1 MDRLTAIQVFL
12 EVAKTG
18 SFIKAADNLNM
29 SRPMVTRYVG
39 ILEDWVGT
47 SLLQRTTRNVSLTSS
62 GEMYLE
68 KCRQIQDIAFDIEV
82 NSKSALDEPKGVIR
96 VASSVSF
103 AMSQYRELIA
113 PFMERYPQISIDFV
127 VTDRQVNLIE
137 SKVDFAIRI
146 TNSLDP
152 GIVSKQLG
160 VCHSCLVATPKYLK
174 AKGTPRKV
182 EDLRKHRLM
191 AHDHFKNS
199 KLSLR
204 KGDRQEELSFTS
216 AFSSN
221 ETLLLLEAA
230 TQDLGITMMPRYL
243 VQDHLKS
250 KSLVEVLSDWS
261 LPEFG
266 LHIVFTNRKFIAP
279 QVRLFI
285 DYLSAEIKKQNW

>member
-18 SFIKAADNLNM
+18 SFTKAADNLSM

-250 KSLVEVLSDWS
+250 KTLVEVLSDWS

>member
-1 MDRLTAIQVFL
+1 MDRLTAINVFI
-12 EVAKTG
+12 EVARTG
-18 SFIKAADNLNM
+18 SFTKAADNLNM
-29 SRPMVTRYVG
+29 SRPMVTRYVS
-39 ILEDWVGT
+39 ILEDWMGV
-47 SLLQRTTRNVSLTSS
+47 SLLQRTTRNVSLTSN
-62 GEMYLE
+62 GEAYLE

-82 NSKSALDEPKGVIR
+82 NSKSVTDQPKGMVR
-96 VASSVSF
+96 VAASVSF
-103 AMSQYRELIA
+103 AMSQYKELIV
-113 PFMERYPQISIDFV
+113 PFMEKYPQISIDFV
-127 VTDRQVNLIE
+127 VTDRAVNLID

-146 TNSLDP
+146 TNNLEP

-160 VCHSCLVATPKYLK
+160 VCHSCLVATPRYLK
-174 AKGTPRKV
+174 AKGAPRKV

-204 KGDRQEELSFTS
+204 KGDSREELSFTS

-243 VQDHLKS
+243 VREHLKA
-250 KSLVEVLSDWS
+250 KTLVEVLPDWS

-285 DYLSAEIKKQNW
+285 DYLSEKLKKQNW

>member
-1 MDRLTAIQVFL
+1 
-12 EVAKTG
+12 
-18 SFIKAADNLNM
+18 
-29 SRPMVTRYVG
+29 
-39 ILEDWVGT
+39 
-47 SLLQRTTRNVSLTSS
+47 
-62 GEMYLE
+62 MYLE

-250 KSLVEVLSDWS
+250 KRLVEVLSDWS